1 MVLLRF
7 EVIFS
12 WDELTHCE
20 TKAMMAS
27 LDPFST
33 AMWSGSLPEESSSDT
48 SERRARMLIIAKHSV
63 KQCASTAN
71 TPSSC
76 KFEKPFII
84 MTNMVH
90 HIKHTLSDIHQ
101 AVVLSF
107 PHLLLC

>member
-33 AMWSGSLPEESSSDT
+33 AMCSGSLPEESSSDT
-48 SERRARMLIIAKHSV
+48 SERRARMFIKAKHSV

-71 TPSSC
+71 TSSSC
-76 KFEKPFII
+76 KFEKPLTVT
-84 MTNMVH
+84 MNMVH
-90 HIKHTLSDIHQ
+90 HIKHTLSEME
-101 AVVLSF
+101 
-107 PHLLLC
+107 